1 MCGTSDAQ
9 MIGEATVAFLAFVIN
24 VASGTGRPMNQ
35 GGCSAEDIEEVSGAA
50 RMHVNFLRG
59 E

>member
-9 MIGEATVAFLAFVIN
+9 MIGAATVAFLAFVIN
-24 VASGTGRPMNQ
+24 VASGIGRPMKQ

-50 RMHVNFLRG
+50 RMHVSF
-59 E
+59 